1 MGNGVKV
8 MGKGAR
14 RWWKPVLWTLLGI
27 WAVVIIALQIILNS
41 SVLTRIVSDVANE
54 YVEGDV
60 TFSGIK
66 ASMFKSFPNLNVTI
80 DDFSITYPHDRFAAF
95 DSPVVP
101 GGYLLDSGRGESADT
116 LAHFRKLSVSVNYIA
131 AIASRIR
138 IRHASL
144 DHPRIFAHQYDSTSA
159 NWNLF
164 GNKASDKDTSE
175 ATSTIPPLSV
185 GKVILSGRPFI
196 VYTNPSD
203 TIFGCIFLKQLTAKG
218 HYDARKNKLERVNLE
233 LDSLFVAGRLPADTV
248 AFGLERLGVKERLG
262 HFDVSLR
269 SRLFLGLK
277 SSGRMSIPIE
287 INGGVFPELDEKRVA
302 VEDMTA
308 HIATIGLTADGKAD
322 FSGNDIHIKA
332 SVATEK
338 SPVSEMIEYFGDNF
352 PVLKKLRTDAL
363 LSVNASCDGYYN
375 KSTGGLPPLSVQ
387 VQVPDSRIRWEG
399 IDGEGRFDLDMTAR
413 SENGRLSAE
422 IPDFCFCVNGMK
434 ISIKGTA
441 DNLLG
446 GDPRFDI
453 SSDIHIVLDSLACY
467 LPDSLGV
474 SVHGDLEGIIEGDFR
489 LSQLDAFNF
498 SEIGLEGLLESN
510 GIRISIPKDTLFA
523 YLGHTDISLGA
534 FNHDEDDHDGHDGH
548 GGSGHRHSGLSVA
561 IDSMLTEYGASTFI
575 RGTGLTLSAHNTK
588 ERMSADPKRHP
599 IHGHLDIASIGM
611 MDIDSCFVGAIG
623 SVNTFKLSLK
633 QTGTHSVPFI
643 SLSSRNKNITLRE
656 GVTRFSGQDAR
667 LSVEAH
673 PNSAERQLRRKH
685 LLDSLQRIYP
695 GVKRDSLLRK
705 VFGKYASGTTLPDY
719 LSEKD
724 FEKSD
729 IKIQLG
735 ESFAN
740 YIRDWDI
747 TGNIDLAEGL
757 VITPYY
763 PLDNRIT
770 GFSGKF
776 SNNTIDLNRLSFKS
790 GVSDISATGHLTG
803 LKRFLVSGKGRL
815 NLDLGITSDEI
826 DMNEILIALNAG
838 KKFTPIGHNAALSG
852 VDDNAYL
859 NTVKEMTAADTTAS
873 TSLVVLPSNLNAK
886 ISLSANK
893 IRYSNLET
901 SWVASDI
908 VMKER
913 CLQATNTLAT
923 TNMGDVYLEG
933 FYSTRTKKDLKAGF
947 DLTLSGI
954 TAEKVIQ
961 LFPAVDSIVPMLK
974 AFRGL
979 LDCEIAA
986 TSSIDTSM
994 NIVLPTLSG
1003 IVKIDGKNLSLTD
1016 SDELNKLRRSL
1027 MFKDKDS
1034 SFIKSLSIRGI
1045 IKENHMEIFPFLL
1058 NIDRYSIAASGLQ
1071 GFDQRFK
1078 YHLSALKSPIP
1089 FKFGINVNGT
1099 FDNWKWKLG
1108 KTKYKSRNIPLFNDQ
1123 VNSLTL
1129 NLTSAIHNIFEK
1141 GVEQALKQNEL
1152 SQKAIENK
1160 KKELDYSASL
1170 TEDLSADE
1178 KKTLKALETV
1188 TGAGN
1193 IGDNGAG
1200 SHLPHAEQAGT
1211 NDAAERDGQK
1221 NNI

>member
-1 MGNGVKV
+1 

-131 AIASRIR
+131 AIAGRIR
-138 IRHASL
+138 IRHAIL
-144 DHPRIFAHQYDSTSA
+144 DHPRIFAHQYDSTTA
-159 NWNLF
+159 NWNMF
-164 GNKASDKDTSE
+164 GDGSVKEDGDTIASTL
-175 ATSTIPPLSV
+175 PPVSV
-185 GKVILSGRPFI
+185 GKVSLGGRPFI

-287 INGGVFPELDEKRVA
+287 INGGVFPELDKKRVA

-338 SPVSEMIEYFGDNF
+338 SPVSKMIEYFGDNF

-387 VQVPDSRIRWEG
+387 VKVPDSRIRLEG

-422 IPDFCFCVNGMK
+422 IPDFCFSVNGMK

-453 SSDIHIVLDSLACY
+453 SSDIHVVLDSLAAY

-498 SEIGLEGLLESN
+498 SGIGLEGLLESN

-534 FNHDEDDHDGHDGH
+534 FNHDEDDHDGHDG
-548 GGSGHRHSGLSVA
+548 SGHRHSGLSVA
-561 IDSMLTEYGASTFI
+561 IDSILTEYGASTFI

-633 QTGTHSVPFI
+633 QTGTHRVPFI

-838 KKFTPIGHNAALSG
+838 KKFTPIGYNAALSG

-1071 GFDQRFK
+1071 CFDQRFK

-1200 SHLPHAEQAGT
+1200 SHLPHAEPAGT